1 MHSNAMFPPP
11 PPIDYIE
18 TNSFYNCSLY
28 TGTFFSITD
37 NNETIKEDRNV
48 QREQIK
54 KKEFF
59 KGLQCKHRVQIYRD
73 TKVKLPI

>member
-1 MHSNAMFPPP
+1 MRCSRYLLRL
-11 PPIDYIE
+11 DYIE

-48 QREQIK
+48 QREQIWK

-59 KGLQCKHRVQIYRD
+59 KELQCKPHVQIYRD